1 MKFSIIIPARNE
13 ERWLGACLDS
23 IRAAA
28 RTYPGEVEV
37 VVVLNR
43 CTDGTE
49 LIAREHGAK
58 VISDEARNLAHL
70 RNAGARASSGDILV
84 TIDADSTMTPNMLT
98 EIDRKLRSGKYIGGG
113 VPIHPERLSLGLVVS
128 GLLILS
134 FLPPGISAG
143 LFWCLRSVFEVIG
156 GFDESRIVGEDV
168 DFAIRLK
175 AYGKKRKQRFGT
187 LWKTHITTSC
197 RKFDQL
203 GDWFLAKKPWVLW
216 RAIHGTDTSY
226 ADLYFYDFMR

>member
-13 ERWLGACLDS
+13 ERFLGACLDS

-28 RTYPGEVEV
+28 GSYPGEVEV

-49 LIAREHGAK
+49 RIAREHGAK

-70 RNAGARASSGDILV
+70 RNAGARASSGEILV

-113 VPIHPERLSLGLVVS
+113 VPIHPERFSLGLLAS

-143 LFWCLRSVFEVIG
+143 LFWCLRSVFEAIG
-156 GFDESRIVGEDV
+156 GFDESRVVGEDV

>member
-13 ERWLGACLDS
+13 ERFLGTCLDS

-28 RTYPGEVEV
+28 KPYPGEVEV

-49 LIAREHGAK
+49 WIAREHGAK
-58 VISDEARNLAHL
+58 VVSDDAKNLAHL
-70 RNAGARASSGDILV
+70 RNAGARASTGEILV
-84 TIDADSTMTPNMLT
+84 TVDADSTMSPNMLA
-98 EIDRKLRSGKYIGGG
+98 EIDRKLVSGKYIGGG
-113 VPIHPERLSLGLVVS
+113 VPIHPERLSLGLLVS

-143 LFWCLRSVFEVIG
+143 LFWCRRSDFNAIG
-156 GFDESRIVGEDV
+156 GFDEARIVAEDV

-175 AYGKKRKQRFGT
+175 AYGKTRKQRFGT

-203 GDWFLAKKPWVLW
+203 GDWFFTKKPWVLW
-216 RAIHGTDTSY
+216 RAIHGADTRY
-226 ADLYFYDFMR
+226 ADSYFYDFKR

>member
-13 ERWLGACLDS
+13 ERFLGACLDS

-28 RTYPGEVEV
+28 RPYPGDVEV

-43 CTDGTE
+43 CTDSTGQ
-49 LIAREHGAK
+49 IAREYGART
-58 VISDEARNLAHL
+58 IADDARNLAHL
-70 RNAGARASSGDILV
+70 RNAGALASSGEILV

-98 EIDRKLRSGKYIGGG
+98 EIDWKLRSGKYIGGG
-113 VPIHPERLSLGLVVS
+113 VPIHPERFSLGLVVS

-134 FLPPGISAG
+134 FLPPGISTG
-143 LFWCLRSVFEVIG
+143 LFWCRRGDFNAIG
-156 GFDESRIVGEDV
+156 GFNEAQIVAEDV
-168 DFAIRLK
+168 DFAIRLR

-203 GDWFLAKKPWVLW
+203 GDWFFTTKSWVLW
-216 RAIHGTDTSY
+216 RAIHGADTRY
-226 ADLYFYDFMR
+226 ADPYFYDFKR